1 MGGPG
6 SPKSSSHDL
15 VLIEGYWRHIEG
27 NWWLWG
33 SHDYWRQLV
42 TVGFPWLKKPTFSH
56 YYQLLTTIKNPTINH
71 CLTISSMA
79 PWKTRATTGHFPD
92 FWTLTS
98 LPRPPCGFPRSAK
111 YFRIVRPYA
120 KRTSPEIKAMV
131 KHDETM
137 IFYKLMFVWRISW
150 KLSQLIQVNCG
161 HFGFGNGGFTPC
173 PNHTDLGLESG
184 RKNHGQTPGF
194 GISRTLSPRDCFD
207 FSYSIGTF
215 WKIQAIGN
223 FNSFRSSEWISGVT
237 IRRNFMDF
245 SASKFR
251 LEILDP
257 AGGLLVLVPPAYWI
271 YRKRSTCTQQKWSEQ
286 MPDIA

>member
-1 MGGPG
+1 
-6 SPKSSSHDL
+6 
-15 VLIEGYWRHIEG
+15 
-27 NWWLWG
+27 
-33 SHDYWRQLV
+33 
-42 TVGFPWLKKPTFSH
+42 
-56 YYQLLTTIKNPTINH
+56 
-71 CLTISSMA
+71 MA
-79 PWKTRATTGHFPD
+79 PWKTRATTGHFPN
-92 FWTLTS
+92 FWTFGPWHHCHGRHVAFQDLRSTS
-98 LPRPPCGFPRSAK
+98 ESSAHTRSAHHL
-111 YFRIVRPYA
+111 RSRLWW
-120 KRTSPEIKAMV
+120 

-150 KLSQLIQVNCG
+150 KLSQLIQVDCG

-245 SASKFR
+245 SASNR

-271 YRKRSTCTQQKWSEQ
+271 YRKRT
-286 MPDIA
+286 